1 MNYPNNVRAYRE
13 YHGVSQR
20 WLARKVGCG
29 KTTISEVE
37 RGRLP
42 NVVTAIKI
50 ARALET
56 TVEKLW
62 EGEL

>member
-1 MNYPNNVRAYRE
+1 M
-13 YHGVSQR
+13 SQR

-50 ARALET
+50 AKALGT

>member
-1 MNYPNNVRAYRE
+1 M
-13 YHGVSQR
+13 SQR

-56 TVEKLW
+56 TVENLW
-62 EGEL
+62 EDEL

>member
-1 MNYPNNVRAYRE
+1 MKEYRE
-13 YHGVSQR
+13 YLGMSQR

-50 ARALET
+50 ARALGTSAEN
-56 TVEKLW
+56 LW

>member
-29 KTTISEVE
+29 KTTISELE

>member
-1 MNYPNNVRAYRE
+1 MGNKVKEYRE
-13 YHGVSQR
+13 YLGMSQR
-20 WLARKVGCG
+20 WLARKVGCW

-50 ARALET
+50 ARVLET

-62 EGEL
+62 EDEL

>member
-29 KTTISEVE
+29 TTTISEVE
-37 RGRLP
+37 HGRLP
-42 NVVTAIKI
+42 TGVTAIKI
-50 ARALET
+50 ARALKT

-62 EGEL
+62 EDEL

>member
-1 MNYPNNVRAYRE
+1 MGNKVKEYRE
-13 YHGVSQR
+13 YLGMSQR

-29 KTTISEVE
+29 KTMISEVE

-50 ARALET
+50 ARALGTSAEN
-56 TVEKLW
+56 LW

>member
-1 MNYPNNVRAYRE
+1 M
-13 YHGVSQR
+13 SQR

-50 ARALET
+50 AQVLET

-62 EGEL
+62 EDEL

>member
-1 MNYPNNVRAYRE
+1 MGNKVKEYRE
-13 YHGVSQR
+13 YLGMSQR

-50 ARALET
+50 AGALET

-62 EGEL
+62 EDEL

>member
-1 MNYPNNVRAYRE
+1 MKAYRE
-13 YHGVSQR
+13 YVGVSQR

-62 EGEL
+62 EDEI

>member
-1 MNYPNNVRAYRE
+1 MGNKVKEYRE
-13 YHGVSQR
+13 YLGMSQR
-20 WLARKVGCG
+20 WLAGKGGCG

-50 ARALET
+50 ARALGTSAEN
-56 TVEKLW
+56 LW

>member
-1 MNYPNNVRAYRE
+1 MKEYRE
-13 YHGVSQR
+13 YLGMSQR
-20 WLARKVGCG
+20 WLARKVECG

-62 EGEL
+62 EDEL

>member
-1 MNYPNNVRAYRE
+1 MKEYRE
-13 YHGVSQR
+13 YPGLSQR

-50 ARALET
+50 ARALGT
-56 TVEKLW
+56 TVENLW

>member
-1 MNYPNNVRAYRE
+1 MGNKVKEYRE
-13 YHGVSQR
+13 YLGMSQR
-20 WLARKVGCG
+20 WLARKVRCG

-50 ARALET
+50 ARALGT
-56 TVEKLW
+56 TVENLW
-62 EGEL
+62 EDEL

>member
-1 MNYPNNVRAYRE
+1 MGHKVKEYRE
-13 YHGVSQR
+13 YLGMSQR

-50 ARALET
+50 ARALGTSAEN
-56 TVEKLW
+56 LW

>member
-13 YHGVSQR
+13 YLGVSQR

-37 RGRLP
+37 HGRLP
-42 NVVTAIKI
+42 NMVTAIKI
-50 ARALET
+50 ARALKT
-56 TVEKLW
+56 TVENLW
-62 EGEL
+62 EDEL

>member
-1 MNYPNNVRAYRE
+1 M
-13 YHGVSQR
+13 SQR

-42 NVVTAIKI
+42 NVVTEIKI
-50 ARALET
+50 ARALGT
-56 TVEKLW
+56 TVENLW

>member
-1 MNYPNNVRAYRE
+1 MKEYRE
-13 YHGVSQR
+13 YLGMSQR

-50 ARALET
+50 ARALGT
-56 TVEKLW
+56 TAENLW

>member
-1 MNYPNNVRAYRE
+1 MKEYRE
-13 YHGVSQR
+13 YLGVSQR

-50 ARALET
+50 ARALGT
-56 TVEKLW
+56 TVENLW
-62 EGEL
+62 EGER

>member
-1 MNYPNNVRAYRE
+1 MGNKVKEYRE
-13 YHGVSQR
+13 YLGVSQR
-20 WLARKVGCG
+20 WLALKVGCG
-29 KTTISEVE
+29 TTTISEVE

-50 ARALET
+50 ARVLET

-62 EGEL
+62 EDEL

>member
-1 MNYPNNVRAYRE
+1 MKEYRE
-13 YHGVSQR
+13 YLGVSQR

-50 ARALET
+50 ARALGT
-56 TVEKLW
+56 TVENLW